1 MKNKTYL
8 VQPVIKDAQKSNPTI
23 LRILLSEQFTQIDF
37 GYAAP
42 WMYIKGGWIDIAQQ
56 TYIRKVD
63 SKEKFKL
70 INALNI
76 PISPERHDFETKS
89 DWKVFSLFFE
99 PIPIKDCV
107 IEIIE
112 KENPNENNFNYY
124 GISLED
130 VKGIEVVV

>member
-8 VQPVIKDAQKSNPTI
+8 VQPVIKDAQKSNPTL

>member
-8 VQPVIKDAQKSNPTI
+8 VQPVIKDAQKGNPTI

-42 WMYIKGGWIDIAQQ
+42 WMYIKGGWIDIAPQ

-99 PIPIKDCV
+99 PLPKKDCA

-112 KENPNENNFNYY
+112 KENPNANNFNYY

-130 VKGIEVVV
+130 VKGIEVII

>member
-8 VQPVIKDAQKSNPTI
+8 VQPVIMDAQKSNPTI

-42 WMYIKGGWIDIAQQ
+42 WMYIKGGWIDIAPQ

>member
-1 MKNKTYL
+1 MKSKTYL
-8 VQPVIKDAQKSNPTI
+8 VQPVITEAQKSNPTL

-42 WMYIKGGWIDIAQQ
+42 WMYIKGGWIDIAPK
-56 TYIRKVD
+56 TYIKIVD

-112 KENPNENNFNYY
+112 KENPNKNNFNYY
-124 GISLED
+124 KISLEN
-130 VKGIEVVV
+130 VKQIEMVI

>member
-42 WMYIKGGWIDIAQQ
+42 WMYIKGGWIDISPQ

-76 PISPERHDFETKS
+76 PVSPQRHDFETKS

-99 PIPIKDCV
+99 PLPIKDCV

-112 KENPNENNFNYY
+112 KENPNENSFNYY
-124 GISLED
+124 GISLEN
-130 VKGIEVVV
+130 VRGIEVII

>member
-8 VQPVIKDAQKSNPTI
+8 VQPVIKDAQKNNPTL
-23 LRILLSEQFTQIDF
+23 LRILLNEQFTQIDF

-42 WMYIKGGWIDIAQQ
+42 WMYIKGGWIDIAPQ

>member
-8 VQPVIKDAQKSNPTI
+8 VQPVIKDAQKNNPTL

-42 WMYIKGGWIDIAQQ
+42 WMYIKGGWIDIAPQ

-99 PIPIKDCV
+99 PLPIKDCV

-130 VKGIEVVV
+130 VKGIEVVF

>member
-8 VQPVIKDAQKSNPTI
+8 VQPVIKEAQKSNPTL

-42 WMYIKGGWIDIAQQ
+42 WMYIKGGWIDIAPQ

-99 PIPIKDCV
+99 PLPIKDCV

>member
-1 MKNKTYL
+1 MKNKTYI
-8 VQPVIKDAQKSNPTI
+8 VQPVIKDAQKNNPTI

-42 WMYIKGGWIDIAQQ
+42 WMYIKGGWIDIAPN

-99 PIPIKDCV
+99 PLPIKDCV

-112 KENPNENNFNYY
+112 KENPNANNFNYY

-130 VKGIEVVV
+130 VKEIEVII

>member
-8 VQPVIKDAQKSNPTI
+8 VQPEIKEAQKSNPTL

-42 WMYIKGGWIDIAQQ
+42 WMYIKGGWIDIAPN

-99 PIPIKDCV
+99 PLPIKDCV

-130 VKGIEVVV
+130 VKGIEVLN

>member
-1 MKNKTYL
+1 MKNKTYI

-42 WMYIKGGWIDIAQQ
+42 WMYIKGGWIDIAPQ

-99 PIPIKDCV
+99 PLPIKDCV

-112 KENPNENNFNYY
+112 KENPNANNFNYY
-124 GISLED
+124 GISLEN
-130 VKGIEVVV
+130 VKEIEVVF

>member
-8 VQPVIKDAQKSNPTI
+8 VQPEIKDAQKSNPTI

-42 WMYIKGGWIDIAQQ
+42 WMYIKGGWIDIAPQ

-76 PISPERHDFETKS
+76 PISQERHNFETKA
-89 DWKVFSLFFE
+89 DWKVRSLFFE
-99 PIPIKDCV
+99 PIPIKDSV

-112 KENPNENNFNYY
+112 KENPNENNLNYY

-130 VKGIEVVV
+130 VKKIEVII

>member
-42 WMYIKGGWIDIAQQ
+42 WMYIKGGWIDIAPN
-56 TYIRKVD
+56 TFIRNVD

-130 VKGIEVVV
+130 VKKIEVII

>member
-42 WMYIKGGWIDIAQQ
+42 WMYIKGGWIDIAPQ

-76 PISPERHDFETKS
+76 PISPKRHDFETKS